1 MRGAQIGTIKLSAPD
16 GKRIWDDNEIAITQ
30 ATAQR
35 AALAIETA
43 RLLQD
48 AQKQAAKERVIGD
61 ISSKIGSLVNIE
73 NIVQTTIQE
82 LGDTLPGTDVA
93 IQFTTGQSG

>member
-1 MRGAQIGTIKLSAPD
+1 MNTCAAATHIIPQTFDQFFVDQLS
-16 GKRIWDDNEIAITQ
+16 
-30 ATAQR
+30 
-35 AALAIETA
+35 
-43 RLLQD
+43 QD
-48 AQKQAAKERVIGD
+48 QERVIGD